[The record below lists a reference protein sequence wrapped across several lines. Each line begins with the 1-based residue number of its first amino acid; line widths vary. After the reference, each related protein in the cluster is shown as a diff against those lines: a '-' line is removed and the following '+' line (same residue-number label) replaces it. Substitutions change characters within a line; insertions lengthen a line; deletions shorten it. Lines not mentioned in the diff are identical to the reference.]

1 MKKWMA
7 GLMAMVLLLS
17 MAGAVGE
24 GATDTVTVLV
34 PPITSTYLDQIDQ
47 WAAEFEAANPGIK
60 IEVTKTSWNDHNS
73 KLSTMAAAGEAP
85 DIAEISYAQL
95 GKYVELGV
103 AIEIEKYISAER
115 MQDYDGNA
123 MDYMS
128 LESTAYGL
136 PLYITIQAIGQP
148 FSHPKLASSE

>member
-85 DIAEISYAQL
+85 EIGDICFA
-95 GKYVELGV
+95 
-103 AIEIEKYISAER
+103 
-115 MQDYDGNA
+115 
-123 MDYMS
+123 
-128 LESTAYGL
+128 
-136 PLYITIQAIGQP
+136 
-148 FSHPKLASSE
+148 